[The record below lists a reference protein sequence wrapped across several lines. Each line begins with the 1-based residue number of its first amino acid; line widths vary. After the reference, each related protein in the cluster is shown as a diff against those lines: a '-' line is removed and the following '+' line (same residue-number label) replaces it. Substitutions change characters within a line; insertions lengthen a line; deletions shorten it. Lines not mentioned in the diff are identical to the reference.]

1 MVQIKNRAFF
11 RAIDNLRKSI
21 GNTTRADIVNR
32 QNRIGR
38 AELPAVVNHLLR
50 TALNLW
56 IAALHRIKV
65 QIRSVRAGTHRRSR
79 TATQTD
85 FHAWTTELNQQ
96 STFRQIFFAHVLR
109 IDIAHTARYHN
120 RLVITIHLRTIHPAN
135 RLLKGAEVARQ
146 IRATKFIV
154 KRRATNRTFE
164 HDVQR
169 RSNSFRFAIT
179 NFPRTRCIGQ
189 M

>member
-1 MVQIKNRAFF
+1 M
-11 RAIDNLRKSI
+11 
-21 GNTTRADIVNR
+21 
-32 QNRIGR
+32 
-38 AELPAVVNHLLR
+38 VNHLLR

-56 IAALHRIKV
+56 IATLHRIKV
-65 QIRSVRAGTHRRSR
+65 QIGSVRARPHRRGR
-79 TATQTD
+79 TTAQTD
-85 FHAWTTELNQQ
+85 FHPWPAKLNQQ
-96 STFRQIFFAHVLR
+96 CALGQIFFTDMLR

-154 KRRATNRTFE
+154 KRRATNRSFE

-169 RSNSFRFAIT
+169 RCDAFRLAIS
-179 NFPRTRCIGQ
+179 NFPRTWRVGQ